1 MWIKPL
7 RLIQRIYVKQLD
19 WGSAMYVKHALG
31 KLRTQLVVVM
41 AIAACLFFSPF
52 VTKAYADGT
61 FEITDWL
68 SGYGYSSLQYIY
80 RNNKAAMD
88 AASTWSFSGSRVSIG
103 AGSASSIQDFTVPT
117 TVNNI
122 TSTYQ
127 STYLGNGTRVQI
139 YSGLNPRGSRIIFP
153 AGFNGT
159 VSNMLFEGEVIV
171 EAGANVTFGNVTFYK
186 GLDNRGTATVK
197 NSTVVQIDL
206 TTTNDGDLT
215 IENTRFQNSNNTAGV
230 VLPSNKITPAKVGEA
245 YNEPITIPW
254 AAATMGY
261 DTFTVDT
268 LPAGLTLSPME
279 NDATARRSTATIS
292 GTPTAASNGY
302 TRITIKNGTLYD
314 FTIPMKM
321 SVQKGTVAV
330 PSATNSTYNGQQQSG
345 FDATTNP
352 QVVFSGQVSATHAG
366 TYNVALNLADPANY
380 TWEDGTVGTKN
391 VTWTINKAQLVATY
405 AGETVQKG
413 VTPQLTLAVTG
424 FVNGETADTALNY
437 TAPTLSATDLSVGTH
452 ELTPTGGLADD
463 YEFTYV
469 SGTLTVT
476 DSASNPSTSSSNNG
490 TGNSTGGPQKKH
502 KSHKKSVLPDT
513 SDASVVLSSVSM
525 LAAAGAIASG
535 IRLRKRA

>member
-1 MWIKPL
+1 
-7 RLIQRIYVKQLD
+7 
-19 WGSAMYVKHALG
+19 MYVKHVPSR
-31 KLRTQLVVVM
+31 LRAQFAVVM

-52 VTKAYADGT
+52 TTKAYADGT

-68 SGYGYSSLQYIY
+68 SGYGSSSLQYIY
-80 RNNKAAMD
+80 SNNKTAMD
-88 AASTWSFSGSRVSIG
+88 AVSTWSFSSSRVTIG
-103 AGSASSIQDFTVPT
+103 ASSGSSIQDFTVPT
-117 TVNNI
+117 TVTNI

-127 STYLGNGTRVQI
+127 STYLGNGTRVQV
-139 YSGLNPRGSRIIFP
+139 YAGLSPRGSRIIFP

-159 VSNMLFEGEVIV
+159 ISNMKFEGDVIV
-171 EAGANVTFGNVTFYK
+171 EAGANVTFDNVTFYN
-186 GLDNRGTATVK
+186 GLDNRGTSTVK

-206 TTTNDGDLT
+206 TTTNGGDLT

-254 AAATMGY
+254 AASTMGY
-261 DTFTVDT
+261 DTFTVDN

-279 NDATARRSTATIS
+279 NDAAARRSTATIS

-330 PSATNSTYNGQQQSG
+330 PTATNYTYNGHNQRG
-345 FDATTNP
+345 FDTTANP
-352 QVVFSGQVSATHAG
+352 QVVVGG
-366 TYNVALNLADPANY
+366 TYEVELDLADPMNY
-380 TWEDGTVGTKN
+380 TWEDGTNNTKDA
-391 VTWTINKAQLVATY
+391 TWTINKAQLVVTY
-405 AGETVQKG
+405 AGETIEKG
-413 VTPQLTLAVTG
+413 GTPQLTLTVTG
-424 FVNGETADTALNY
+424 FVNGETADTARNY

-452 ELTPTGGLADD
+452 ELTPAGGSADD
-463 YEFTYV
+463 YEFVYV

-476 DSASNPSTSSSNNG
+476 DTASDPSNSNANNGTSSSNNG
-490 TGNSTGGPQKKH
+490 TNNGTNSSQKRH
-502 KSHKKSVLPDT
+502 KSHKKGVLPDT

-525 LAAAGAIASG
+525 LAAAGAIAAG

>member
-1 MWIKPL
+1 
-7 RLIQRIYVKQLD
+7 
-19 WGSAMYVKHALG
+19 MYVKHALG
-31 KLRTQLVVVM
+31 KLRAQLVVVM

-117 TVNNI
+117 TVTNI

-171 EAGANVTFGNVTFYK
+171 EAGANVTFDNVTFYK
-186 GLDNRGTATVK
+186 GLDNRGTSTVK

-302 TRITIKNGTLYD
+302 TRFTIKNGTLYD
-314 FTIPMKM
+314 FTFPMKM

-330 PSATNSTYNGQQQSG
+330 PTATNYTYNGQQQSG
-345 FDATTNP
+345 FDTANP
-352 QVVFSGQVSATHAG
+352 QVAFSGQVSATHAG
-366 TYNVALNLADPANY
+366 TYNVALNLTDPANY

-391 VTWTINKAQLVATY
+391 ATWTINKAQLVATY
-405 AGETVQKG
+405 AGETIQKG
-413 VTPQLTLAVTG
+413 VAPQLTLAVIG

-437 TAPTLSATDLSVGTH
+437 TAPTLDATDLSVGTH
-452 ELTPTGGLADD
+452 ELTPAGGAADD

-476 DSASNPSTSSSNNG
+476 NTASNPSTSSSNNG
-490 TGNSTGGPQKKH
+490 TGNSAGVPQKKH
-502 KSHKKSVLPDT
+502 KAHKKSVLPDT
-513 SDASVVLSSVSM
+513 SDASAVLSSVSM
-525 LAAAGAIASG
+525 LAAAGAIAAG
-535 IRLRKRA
+535 IRLRKRV

>member
-1 MWIKPL
+1 
-7 RLIQRIYVKQLD
+7 
-19 WGSAMYVKHALG
+19 MYVKHVSSRFHA
-31 KLRTQLVVVM
+31 QLVVVM

-52 VTKAYADGT
+52 TTKAYADGT

-103 AGSASSIQDFTVPT
+103 EGSASSIQDFIVPT

-171 EAGANVTFGNVTFYK
+171 EAGANVTFDNVTFYK
-186 GLDNRGTATVK
+186 GLDNRGTSTVK

-206 TTTNDGDLT
+206 TTTDSGDLT
-215 IENTRFQNSNNTAGV
+215 IENTRFQNSDNTAGV
-230 VLPSNKITPAKVGEA
+230 VLPSNQITPAKVGEA

-254 AAATMGY
+254 AASTMGY
-261 DTFTVDT
+261 DTFTVSN

-302 TRITIKNGTLYD
+302 TRITIKNSGLYD

-330 PSATNSTYNGQQQSG
+330 PTATNYTYNGHNQRG
-345 FDATTNP
+345 FDAAANP
-352 QVVFSGQVSATHAG
+352 QVVISGQVSATYAG
-366 TYNVALNLADPANY
+366 TYDVDLDLADPVNY
-380 TWEDGTVGTKN
+380 TWEDGTVNTKSA
-391 VTWTINKAQLVATY
+391 VWTINKAQLVVTY

-413 VTPQLTLAVTG
+413 AVPQLALTVTG
-424 FVNGETADTALNY
+424 FVNGETADTARNY
-437 TAPTLSATDLSVGTH
+437 TAPTLSATDLSVGAH
-452 ELTPTGGLADD
+452 ELTPTGGSADD

-476 DSASNPSTSSSNNG
+476 DTASDPSTSNPFNSNSNNG
-490 TGNSTGGPQKKH
+490 TNSSQKKH
-502 KSHKKSVLPDT
+502 KSHKKGVLPDT
-513 SDASVVLSSVSM
+513 ADASAVLSSVSM
-525 LAAAGAIASG
+525 LAAAGAMAAG

>member
-1 MWIKPL
+1 
-7 RLIQRIYVKQLD
+7 
-19 WGSAMYVKHALG
+19 MYVKHALG

-41 AIAACLFFSPF
+41 AIAACLVFSPF

-171 EAGANVTFGNVTFYK
+171 EAGANVTFDNVTFYK

-330 PSATNSTYNGQQQSG
+330 PSATNPTYNGQQQSG
-345 FDATTNP
+345 FDATANP
-352 QVVFSGQVSATHAG
+352 QVAFSGQVSATHAG

-391 VTWTINKAQLVATY
+391 ATWTINKAQLVATY

-413 VTPQLTLAVTG
+413 VAPQLTLAVTG

-476 DSASNPSTSSSNNG
+476 DTASNPSTSGSNNV
-490 TGNSTGGPQKKH
+490 TGNSGTSSGTQKKH
-502 KSHKKSVLPDT
+502 KSHKKSALPDT

>member
-1 MWIKPL
+1 
-7 RLIQRIYVKQLD
+7 
-19 WGSAMYVKHALG
+19 MYVKHAVNRLH
-31 KLRTQLVVVM
+31 TQLVVVM
-41 AIAACLFFSPF
+41 TIAACLFFSPF
-52 VTKAYADGT
+52 ATKAYADGT

-80 RNNKAAMD
+80 SNNKTAMD
-88 AASTWSFSGSRVSIG
+88 AASTWSFSGSRVTIG
-103 AGSASSIQDFTVPT
+103 ASSGSSIQDFTVPT
-117 TVNNI
+117 TVTNI

-127 STYLGNGTRVQI
+127 STYLGNGTRVQV
-139 YSGLNPRGSRIIFP
+139 YAGLSPRGSRIIFP

-159 VSNMLFEGEVIV
+159 VSNMKFEGEVIV
-171 EAGANVTFGNVTFYK
+171 EAGANVTFDNVTFYN
-186 GLDNRGTATVK
+186 GLDNRGTSTVK

-206 TTTNDGDLT
+206 TTTNGGDLT
-215 IENTRFQNSNNTAGV
+215 IENTRFQNSDNTAGV

-254 AAATMGY
+254 AASTMGY
-261 DTFTVDT
+261 DTFTVDN

-330 PSATNSTYNGQQQSG
+330 PTATNYTYNGHLRRG
-345 FDATTNP
+345 FDAIANP
-352 QVVFSGQVSATHAG
+352 QVVVSGQVSATYPG
-366 TYNVALNLADPANY
+366 TYEVELDLADPMNY
-380 TWEDGTVGTKN
+380 TWEDGTTDTKDA
-391 VTWTINKAQLVATY
+391 TWTINKAQLVVTY

-413 VTPQLTLAVTG
+413 VAPQLTLTVTG
-424 FVNGETADTALNY
+424 FVDGETADTARNY

-452 ELTPTGGLADD
+452 ELTPAGGAADD

-476 DSASNPSTSSSNNG
+476 DVASDPSNSNANNSTNNSTNSTNNGTSSS
-490 TGNSTGGPQKKH
+490 QKRH
-502 KSHKKSVLPDT
+502 KSHKKGVLPDT
-513 SDASVVLSSVSM
+513 SDASAVLSSVSM
-525 LAAAGAIASG
+525 LAAAGAMAAG

>member
-1 MWIKPL
+1 
-7 RLIQRIYVKQLD
+7 
-19 WGSAMYVKHALG
+19 MYVKHTLG
-31 KLRTQLVVVM
+31 KLRAQFVVVM
-41 AIAACLFFSPF
+41 AIAACLLFSPF

-80 RNNKAAMD
+80 SNNKAAMD
-88 AASTWSFSGSRVSIG
+88 AASTWSFSGSRVTIG

-117 TVNNI
+117 TVTNI

-139 YSGLNPRGSRIIFP
+139 YSGLSPRGSRIIFP

-171 EAGANVTFGNVTFYK
+171 EAGANVTFDNVTFYK
-186 GLDNRGTATVK
+186 GLDNRGTSTVK

-215 IENTRFQNSNNTAGV
+215 IDNTRFQNSYNTAGV

-254 AAATMGY
+254 AASTMGY

-292 GTPTAASNGY
+292 GTPTAASDGY

-330 PSATNSTYNGQQQSG
+330 PTATNYTYNGQQQSG
-345 FDATTNP
+345 FDAAANP
-352 QVVFSGQVSATHAG
+352 RVAFSGQVSATHAG
-366 TYNVALNLADPANY
+366 AYNVVMNIADPVNY
-380 TWEDGTVGTKN
+380 TWEDGTVGAKTAS
-391 VTWTINKAQLVATY
+391 WTINKAQLVATY
-405 AGETVQKG
+405 AGETIQKDT
-413 VTPQLTLAVTG
+413 TPQLALTVTG
-424 FVNGETADTALNY
+424 FVNGETASTALNY
-437 TAPTLSATDLSVGTH
+437 TAPTLSATDLSVGAH
-452 ELTPTGGLADD
+452 ELTPAGGAADD

-476 DSASNPSTSSSNNG
+476 ETASNPSTSSSNNG
-490 TGNSTGGPQKKH
+490 TGNSGTSNNMSSSQKKH
-502 KSHKKSVLPDT
+502 KSHKKVVLPDT
-513 SDASVVLSSVSM
+513 SDASAVLSSVST